1 MTSEEFSSLCSC
13 WNTCGS
19 GCVVPSFLSLGGGAL
34 GTVAFGILLVE
45 IDNCDF
51 QVKLVSLASN
61 G

>member
-1 MTSEEFSSLCSC
+1 MKNSVL
-13 WNTCGS
+13 
-19 GCVVPSFLSLGGGAL
+19 CVVAGTLVAVDVWFHLFSLGGGAL